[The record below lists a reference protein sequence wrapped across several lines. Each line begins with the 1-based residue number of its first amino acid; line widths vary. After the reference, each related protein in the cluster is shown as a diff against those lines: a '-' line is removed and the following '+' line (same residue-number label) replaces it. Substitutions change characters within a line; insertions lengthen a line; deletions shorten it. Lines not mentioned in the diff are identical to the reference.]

1 MSLSYQALIC
11 DCDGVL
17 LDSEAVALATLL
29 GALSHRHEREALAAF
44 LRPRLGMTIFAIG
57 AELDRELH
65 IHLDHAAL
73 ATLGREVEARCA
85 EGVPVVPGVFEA
97 ISALP
102 LPRAVASNS
111 SRERVEAGLRQH
123 GLWEVFGGHVHTPDA
138 QHHPKPA
145 PDLYLAAARGLACT
159 PQQCLVIE
167 DSVAGVTAAVAAG
180 CTVLG
185 FTGTRH
191 DEAGAAQRLL
201 AAGARAVFD
210 QMPQLPSRL
219 AALAAG

>member
-1 MSLSYQALIC
+1 MSLPYQGLIC

-17 LDSEAVALATLL
+17 LDSEAVALSTLL
-29 GALSHRHEREALAAF
+29 AALAHRHEREALAAF
-44 LRPRLGMTIFAIG
+44 LRPRLGMTIFDIG
-57 AELDRELH
+57 AELSRELD
-65 IHLDHAAL
+65 IRLDQPTLAA
-73 ATLGREVEARCA
+73 LGREVEARCA
-85 EGVPVVPGVFEA
+85 EGVPAVPGVFEA
-97 ISALP
+97 IATLP
-102 LPRAVASNS
+102 VPRAVASNS

-123 GLWEVFGGHVHTPDA
+123 GLWDVFGGHVHTPDT
-138 QHHPKPA
+138 HHKPKPA
-145 PDLYLAAARGLACT
+145 PDLYLAAARGLACA

-210 QMPQLPSRL
+210 QMNQLPARL
-219 AALAAG
+219 AVLAAG